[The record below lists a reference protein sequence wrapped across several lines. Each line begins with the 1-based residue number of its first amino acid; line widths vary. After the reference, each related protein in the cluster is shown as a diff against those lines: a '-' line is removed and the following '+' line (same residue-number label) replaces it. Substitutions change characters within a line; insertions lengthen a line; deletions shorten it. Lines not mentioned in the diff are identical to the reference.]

1 MKKGMILEKN
11 VKSACKVLS
20 TIDDR
25 LKPKGVSEGV
35 FTLKKCVLG

>member
-1 MKKGMILEKN
+1 
-11 VKSACKVLS
+11 VLS

-35 FTLKKCVLG
+35 FTLKKCVLGWFS